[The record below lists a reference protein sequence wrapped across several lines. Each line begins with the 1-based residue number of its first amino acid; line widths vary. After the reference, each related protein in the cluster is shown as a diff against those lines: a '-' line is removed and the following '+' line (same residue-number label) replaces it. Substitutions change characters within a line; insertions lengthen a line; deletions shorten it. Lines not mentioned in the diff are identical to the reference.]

1 MSRYPLSWKPLRRQL
16 AAPLGP
22 YGPPRSAQ
30 ATKQRTAAGH
40 ALPPYYLVYFLLLEL
55 LEFPFWG
62 RFEKVAWSVPIEFD
76 GDLFSIE
83 HRKLGL
89 GVFAPNPSSKEE
101 QAKEIVK
108 LVGKGVRTAA
118 PFFAWLAE
126 RAVQESKLNV
136 VNRSDSLFGR
146 FEYLL
151 GLYKRTTTEAE
162 ERTDER
168 HTETQETP
176 YGTMTTTSYPAWEL
190 RQNAEWLALAAIEA
204 FFSWTEHVFIH
215 IAILSGNITTG
226 SEVATLAE
234 SGWDAKFKSALDV
247 QEPKTKAFF
256 DKLISIR
263 RQLRN
268 FAAHGSFGKEGE
280 AFSFHSGAGAVP
292 VRLAHQTGHPR
303 FSLSGERA
311 FSEAEA
317 IETIERFIAHLWS
330 GPREPAFLYIQ
341 KSGLPIILTDAADG
355 TYRSAMQSVEDMQ
368 AFLEVLVYKFDQAAN
383 MDW

>member
-1 MSRYPLSWKPLRRQL
+1 MKNRVPLPPELEATKAAARRAIGAIRPAQV
-16 AAPLGP
+16 
-22 YGPPRSAQ
+22 STSDQ
-30 ATKQRTAAGH
+30 ATLYTAGRTAAGH
-40 ALPPYYLVYFLLLEL
+40 ALPPYYLVYFLLVEL

-215 IAILSGNITTG
+215 IAILSGNILREAKSPRWPRAVGTPSSRAPWTCR
-226 SEVATLAE
+226 SRRPRPSSTSSSQSVASSGISRHMALLAKKE
-234 SGWDAKFKSALDV
+234 KPSAFT
-247 QEPKTKAFF
+247 QAPA
-256 DKLISIR
+256 
-263 RQLRN
+263 
-268 FAAHGSFGKEGE
+268 
-280 AFSFHSGAGAVP
+280 P
-292 VRLAHQTGHPR
+292 C
-303 FSLSGERA
+303 LSD
-311 FSEAEA
+311 
-317 IETIERFIAHLWS
+317 
-330 GPREPAFLYIQ
+330 
-341 KSGLPIILTDAADG
+341 LPIRLGIPG
-355 TYRSAMQSVEDMQ
+355 FR
-368 AFLEVLVYKFDQAAN
+368 
-383 MDW
+383 

>member
-1 MSRYPLSWKPLRRQL
+1 M
-16 AAPLGP
+16 
-22 YGPPRSAQ
+22 
-30 ATKQRTAAGH
+30 
-40 ALPPYYLVYFLLLEL
+40 
-55 LEFPFWG
+55 
-62 RFEKVAWSVPIEFD
+62 
-76 GDLFSIE
+76 
-83 HRKLGL
+83 
-89 GVFAPNPSSKEE
+89 
-101 QAKEIVK
+101 
-108 LVGKGVRTAA
+108 
-118 PFFAWLAE
+118 
-126 RAVQESKLNV
+126 
-136 VNRSDSLFGR
+136 
-146 FEYLL
+146 
-151 GLYKRTTTEAE
+151 
-162 ERTDER
+162 
-168 HTETQETP
+168 
-176 YGTMTTTSYPAWEL
+176 
-190 RQNAEWLALAAIEA
+190 
-204 FFSWTEHVFIH
+204 
-215 IAILSGNITTG
+215 
-226 SEVATLAE
+226 AE

>member
-1 MSRYPLSWKPLRRQL
+1 M
-16 AAPLGP
+16 
-22 YGPPRSAQ
+22 
-30 ATKQRTAAGH
+30 
-40 ALPPYYLVYFLLLEL
+40 
-55 LEFPFWG
+55 
-62 RFEKVAWSVPIEFD
+62 
-76 GDLFSIE
+76 
-83 HRKLGL
+83 
-89 GVFAPNPSSKEE
+89 
-101 QAKEIVK
+101 
-108 LVGKGVRTAA
+108 
-118 PFFAWLAE
+118 
-126 RAVQESKLNV
+126 
-136 VNRSDSLFGR
+136 
-146 FEYLL
+146 
-151 GLYKRTTTEAE
+151 
-162 ERTDER
+162 
-168 HTETQETP
+168 
-176 YGTMTTTSYPAWEL
+176 
-190 RQNAEWLALAAIEA
+190 
-204 FFSWTEHVFIH
+204 
-215 IAILSGNITTG
+215 
-226 SEVATLAE
+226 AE

-355 TYRSAMQSVEDMQ
+355 TYRSAMQSVKTCRHSSKSWSTSSTKPPTWIGELNSSAGSEQ
-368 AFLEVLVYKFDQAAN
+368 QQKSPPRKV
-383 MDW
+383 